1 MKFENGLK
9 TYYNNPDK
17 WNIINELIP
26 NKKKEDII
34 ARFQKLLYD
43 ISRIENNEI
52 IEIKHKKSNKNNE

>member
-17 WNIINELIP
+17 WNKINELIP

-52 IEIKHKKSNKNNE
+52 IEIKHKKSKKNNE